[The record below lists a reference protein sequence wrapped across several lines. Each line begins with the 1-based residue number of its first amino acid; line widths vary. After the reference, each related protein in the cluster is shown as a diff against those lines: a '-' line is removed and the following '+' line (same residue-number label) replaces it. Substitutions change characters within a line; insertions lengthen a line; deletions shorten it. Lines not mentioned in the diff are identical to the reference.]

1 MKIIVDSS
9 CDSNQELLEKEGL
22 QLSYIPFS
30 LLLDDEHIMDDESFE
45 IGAYIEKMRAA
56 GSVKTAAPSPE
67 LYLNEMHGE
76 HDNFVITIS
85 SPLSASFSNATLA
98 KQMHDDEGSGGKVHV
113 FDSRSASAGPILI
126 ALKIN
131 ELIKQKFNFED
142 ITETVQEYIDSLS
155 TYFVLE
161 RYDNLV
167 KNGRINAYVA
177 RVASILNVKPVCAEV
192 DGKLAM
198 VDKAMGTSKAL
209 AKIVKRIVEDKTV
222 EFEKRILAIGH
233 VRCLDRAV
241 KLKDEILKHVKFK
254 DFVIVETRGLCTT
267 YADDGG
273 IIVSY

>member
-9 CDSNQELLEKEGL
+9 CDSDQALLKKEDL
-22 QLSYIPFS
+22 KLNYIPFS
-30 LLLDDEHIMDDESFE
+30 LLLDDEHVIDDERFE
-45 IGAYIEKMRAA
+45 IGSYIEKMRKAI
-56 GSVKTAAPSPE
+56 SVKTAAPSPE
-67 LYLNEMHGE
+67 LYLNQMRGG
-76 HDNFVITIS
+76 HDSFTITIS
-85 SPLSASFSNATLA
+85 SPLSASYSNAMVA
-98 KQMHDDEGSGGKVHV
+98 KQMYEDEGESGKVHV

-131 ELIKQKFNFED
+131 ELIKQKLSFED
-142 ITETVQEYIDSLS
+142 IVETAQEYIDSLS

-177 RVASILNVKPVCAEV
+177 KVASLLSVRPVCAEV

-209 AKIVKRIVEDKTV
+209 AKIVKRVVEDKTV
-222 EFEKRILAIGH
+222 DFEKRILAIGH
-233 VRCLDRAV
+233 VRCLDKAV
-241 KLKDEILKHVKFK
+241 QLKDEILKQVKFK
-254 DFVIVETRGLCTT
+254 DYVIVEARGLCTT